1 MRINKLLQNLQLN
14 WQAELQKDEW
24 FFAKERDKIDDSFTA
39 EEAFSAIMEVVLFI
53 QFETNAN
60 LPLLFLL
67 RQLLFRKIEKILIL
81 RNRSA
86 ILYL

>member
-24 FFAKERDKIDDSFTA
+24 FFVKERDKIDDSFTA

-53 QFETNAN
+53 Q
-60 LPLLFLL
+60 
-67 RQLLFRKIEKILIL
+67 
-81 RNRSA
+81 
-86 ILYL
+86 